1 LVSVKKLTIGASV
14 AVVAGLSLAT
24 SAFAGAAAT
33 SLFASE
39 SNARSVCGQ
48 TNVVWAVFDSGRYYK
63 PGSPGYEWGKGE
75 RKGAYTCEKA
85 AKSKGWHLAKNIQ

>member
-1 LVSVKKLTIGASV
+1 MKRLTIGASV

-24 SAFAGAAAT
+24 SAFAGT
-33 SLFASE
+33 SLFSSE

-48 TNVVWAVFDSGRYYK
+48 GNVVWAVFDSGHYYK

-75 RKGAYTCEKA
+75 SKGAYTCEKV
-85 AKSKGWHLAKNIQ
+85 AKSRGWHLAKSIH